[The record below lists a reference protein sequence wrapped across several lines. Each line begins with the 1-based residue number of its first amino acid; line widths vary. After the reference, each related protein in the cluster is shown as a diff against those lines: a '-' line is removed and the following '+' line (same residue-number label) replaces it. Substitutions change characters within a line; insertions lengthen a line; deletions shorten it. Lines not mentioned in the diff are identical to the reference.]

1 MKRTAGMLSIS
12 EIKKIIATKAS
23 AVATPNASIS
33 ELCFDSRKIYHPKET
48 LFFAIKTELNDGH
61 LFIEELIERGV
72 ENFVITTPIE
82 HYTSHPSCNFI
93 QVEDAVVALQE
104 IAIHHR
110 DKFNIPVIGITGS
123 NGKTIVKEWL
133 SQMLSG
139 EYVVVKSPNSYNSQ
153 IGVPVSVWQM
163 REQHTIAIFEAGI
176 SQGGEMERLEKI
188 IRPTIGIL
196 TNIGEAH
203 SRFFNSHLHK
213 LEEKLK
219 LFAQSDVLLYCND
232 QKEVCDTLARPE
244 YHHLT
249 KISWGFNGDAT
260 YSMTERDIQGDVT
273 LLKVNGQPL
282 RIPFIDAA
290 SIENALQASVLLLH
304 LGYSIEHVNRKL
316 NELTP
321 LAMRME
327 IIEAQEQSIIIND
340 TYSLDI
346 NSLKIALDF
355 LSSQSKC
362 SKKCLI
368 ISDFEQVNSL
378 SKEEYVQLMELLKQ
392 NGITRL
398 MAVGSGFYRNQS
410 YFTIAEQFFCH
421 TTEELLAHLHSIAF
435 FQETILIKGARS
447 FHFEK
452 IVDLLQLRTHKTIL
466 NISLP
471 AIIDNLNY
479 FRSLI
484 HPQTKVVAMVKALC
498 YGLGDA
504 ELINELCYH
513 NIDYLAVAYADE
525 GIHLRKRNI
534 KTPII
539 VLGAEAHSFETMI
552 HYELEPEI
560 YNLHYLCLLGKVLDK
575 HPEID
580 TFKIHIKIDTGM
592 HRLGFD
598 PQEID
603 DLLKLLQDNPKIKV
617 ASLFSHLA
625 AAEDPQ
631 EDQYTCSQ
639 INIFKETTE
648 KMIAQ
653 LGYPILRHL
662 LNSSGIVRFPEAQ
675 FDMVRLGIGLYG
687 YTPIAESK
695 AHLQSPVTLKTLVT
709 QVKRLKQGESIGY
722 NRSFVAQQEMEV
734 AIIPIGYADGY
745 PRSLSNGKGKVWI
758 KQQLMPTIGKISMD
772 MTIIDVTGLHV
783 AIGEEVIIYGE
794 QIPIEEIAHEAG
806 TIPYELYTSISKRIP
821 KVYTKG

>member
-1 MKRTAGMLSIS
+1 MLSIS
-12 EIKKIIATKAS
+12 EIKKIIAAKAS
-23 AVATPNASIS
+23 AVAIPNASIS
-33 ELCFDSRKIYHPKET
+33 ELCFDSRKIYLPKET

-61 LFIEELIERGV
+61 LFIEELIARGV
-72 ENFVITTPIE
+72 QNFIITAPIE
-82 HYTSHPSCNFI
+82 NYVSYSSCNFI
-93 QVEDAVVALQE
+93 QVENAVVVLQQ

-110 DKFNIPVIGITGS
+110 IQFNIPVIGITGS

-163 REQHTIAIFEAGI
+163 REQHTIALFEAGI
-176 SQGGEMERLEKI
+176 SCCGEMEKLAQI
-188 IRPTIGIL
+188 ICPTIGIL

-203 SRFFNSHLHK
+203 SQYFDTHLQK

-219 LFAQSDVLLYCND
+219 LFAQSEVLIYCND

-244 YHHLT
+244 YQHLT
-249 KISWGFNGDAT
+249 KISWGFNNEAT
-260 YSMTERDIQGDVT
+260 YAITDKNIREGITS
-273 LLKVNGQPL
+273 LKVNGQPL
-282 RIPFIDAA
+282 HIPFTDAA
-290 SIENALQASVLLLH
+290 SIENALHAAVLLLY
-304 LGYSIEHVNRKL
+304 LGCSIELVNKKL

-346 NSLKIALDF
+346 NSLKIALDL
-355 LSSQSKC
+355 LSSQSKF
-362 SKKCLI
+362 SKKSLI
-368 ISDFEQVNSL
+368 ISDFEQVDNL
-378 SKEEYVQLMELLKQ
+378 SKEDYEQLMILLKQ
-392 NGITRL
+392 SGITRL
-398 MAVGSGFYRNQS
+398 IAVGSNFCRNQS
-410 YFTIAEQFFCH
+410 YFNVSEQFFCH
-421 TTEELLAHLHSIAF
+421 TTEELLAHLHSIEF

-452 IVDLLQLRTHKTIL
+452 IVDVLQLRTHKTIL

-471 AIIDNLNY
+471 AIISNLNY

-484 HPQTKVVAMVKALC
+484 QPQTKVVAMVKALC

-552 HYELEPEI
+552 HYRLEPEI

-575 HPEID
+575 HPEIE

-598 PQEID
+598 PQEVD
-603 DLLKLLQDNPKIKV
+603 ELLTLLQENPKIKV

-631 EDQYTCSQ
+631 EDQYTRSQ
-639 INIFKETTE
+639 IDIFTQTTE
-648 KMIAQ
+648 KMIAR
-653 LGYPILRHL
+653 LDYPVLRHL
-662 LNSSGIVRFPEAQ
+662 LNSSGIIRFPEAQ

-687 YTPIAESK
+687 YTPVAESK
-695 AHLQSPVTLKTLVT
+695 AHLQSPITLKTLVT
-709 QVKRLKQGESIGY
+709 QVKPLKQGETIGY
-722 NRSFVAQQEMEV
+722 NRSFVAQHDMEV

-758 KQQLMPTIGKISMD
+758 KQQLRPILGKISMD
-772 MTIIDVTGLHV
+772 MSIIDVTGLD
-783 AIGEEVIIYGE
+783 ITEGEEVIIYGE
-794 QIPIEEIAHEAG
+794 PIPIEEIAHAAG
-806 TIPYELYTSISKRIP
+806 TIPYELYTSISRRIP
-821 KVYTKG
+821 KVYTLG

>member
-1 MKRTAGMLSIS
+1 MLSIS
-12 EIKKIIATKAS
+12 EIKKIIAAKAS

-33 ELCFDSRKIYHPKET
+33 ELCFDSRKIYLPKET

-61 LFIEELIERGV
+61 LFIEELIARGV
-72 ENFVITTPIE
+72 QNFIITVPVENYAP
-82 HYTSHPSCNFI
+82 YSSCNFI
-93 QVEDAVVALQE
+93 QVEDAVAALQQ

-110 DKFNIPVIGITGS
+110 EKFTIPVIGITGS

-133 SQMLSG
+133 SQMLSDI
-139 EYVVVKSPNSYNSQ
+139 YPIVKSPNSYNSQ
-153 IGVPVSVWQM
+153 IGVPISVWQM
-163 REQHTIAIFEAGI
+163 REQHTIALFEAGI
-176 SQGGEMERLEKI
+176 SCCGEMEKLAQI
-188 IRPTIGIL
+188 IRPAIGIL
-196 TNIGEAH
+196 TNLGEAH
-203 SRFFNSHLHK
+203 SQYFDTRQQK

-219 LFAQSDVLLYCND
+219 LFAQSEVLIYCND
-232 QKEVCDTLARPE
+232 QKEVCDTLARSE
-244 YHHLT
+244 YRHLT
-249 KISWGFNGDAT
+249 KISWGFNNEAT
-260 YSMTERDIQGDVT
+260 YAITDKNIQEGIT

-282 RIPFIDAA
+282 HIPFTDAA
-290 SIENALQASVLLLH
+290 SIENALHAAVLLLH
-304 LGYSIEHVNRKL
+304 IGCSIELVNKKL

-346 NSLKIALDF
+346 NSLKIALDL
-355 LSSQSKC
+355 LSSQSKF
-362 SKKCLI
+362 SKKSLI
-368 ISDFEQVNSL
+368 ISDFEQVDNL
-378 SKEEYVQLMELLKQ
+378 SKEDYEQLMTLLKQ
-392 NGITRL
+392 SGITRL
-398 MAVGSGFYRNQS
+398 MAVGSNFYRNQS
-410 YFTIAEQFFCH
+410 YFNVSEQFFCH
-421 TTEELLAHLHSIAF
+421 TTEELLAHLHSIEF

-452 IVDLLQLRTHKTIL
+452 IVDVLQLRTHKTIL

-471 AIIDNLNY
+471 AIISNLNY

-484 HPQTKVVAMVKALC
+484 QPQTKVVAMVKALC

-534 KTPII
+534 QTPII

-552 HYELEPEI
+552 HYRLEPEI

-575 HPEID
+575 HPEIE

-598 PQEID
+598 PQEVD
-603 DLLKLLQDNPKIKV
+603 ELLTLLQDNPKIKV

-631 EDQYTCSQ
+631 EDQYTRSQ
-639 INIFKETTE
+639 IDIFTQTTE
-648 KMIAQ
+648 KMIAR
-653 LGYPILRHL
+653 LDYPVLRHL
-662 LNSSGIVRFPEAQ
+662 LNSSGIIRFPEAQ

-687 YTPIAESK
+687 YTPVAESK
-695 AHLQSPVTLKTLVT
+695 AHLQSPITLKTLVT
-709 QVKRLKQGESIGY
+709 QVKPLKQGETIGY
-722 NRSFVAQQEMEV
+722 NRSFVAQHDMEV

-758 KQQLMPTIGKISMD
+758 KQQLCPILGKISMD
-772 MTIIDVTGLHV
+772 MSIIDVTGLD
-783 AIGEEVIIYGE
+783 ITEGEEVIIYGE
-794 QIPIEEIAHEAG
+794 PIPIEEIAHAAG
-806 TIPYELYTSISKRIP
+806 TIPYELYTSISRRIP
-821 KVYTKG
+821 KVYTLG